1 MKQKSYSIY
10 IHSSRMSENGFTL
23 IELMVALILG
33 LLISAA
39 ALQIFYTSSVNNNRQ
54 KAGSQLQDNAVFG
67 IEDFS
72 KHLRK
77 ANYGANSNATSGFY
91 LNHLTPQGGVVL
103 TRPTGTKTIM
113 AGEPPVPTIV
123 STWAESNLNGLK
135 NGSNALPTSILS
147 ANASVNSAS
156 NLTTN
161 TNSDQL
167 TIQYQA
173 YQDDMFTCDSKR
185 ITKGDYVVER
195 YFVRVDNNVRS
206 KENGLALACASLTYT
221 YDTAAAET
229 GIDVSAKL
237 DKLAGDGII
246 VIPNVDY
253 FRVLLGTTAQNNFA
267 TNPADL
273 SIVYQPI
280 PENPATTLAGQRIVS
295 LQVGLLVHS
304 DTATVSKQENT
315 SLRFNILDKR
325 NQKLGTVAANDSKYL
340 RNVYEMTTLIR
351 NARGKP

>member
-10 IHSSRMSENGFTL
+10 IHSIRMSENGFTL

-39 ALQIFYTSSVNNNRQ
+39 ALQIFYTSSVNNSRQ

-72 KHLRK
+72 KHLRR

-103 TRPTGTKTIM
+103 TRPTSTTKDTGTAPNITT
-113 AGEPPVPTIV
+113 VT
-123 STWAESNLNGLK
+123 TWTGSNLNGLK
-135 NGSNALPTSILS
+135 NGSNVLPTAILS
-147 ANASVNSAS
+147 ANAPTNSAS
-156 NLTTN
+156 NLATN

-206 KENGLALACASLTYT
+206 KESGLALACASLTYT
-221 YDTAAAET
+221 YDAAAAET

-237 DKLAGDGII
+237 DKLTGDGTII
-246 VIPNVDY
+246 IPNVDY
-253 FRVLLGTTAQNNFA
+253 FRVLLGTTAQDDFA
-267 TNPADL
+267 TDPTKLAL
-273 SIVYQPI
+273 VYQPI
-280 PENPATTLAGQRIVS
+280 PSDPATLAGQRIVS

-325 NQKLGTVAANDSKYL
+325 DQQLSTVAANDSKYL
-340 RNVYEMTTLIR
+340 RSVYEMTTLIR